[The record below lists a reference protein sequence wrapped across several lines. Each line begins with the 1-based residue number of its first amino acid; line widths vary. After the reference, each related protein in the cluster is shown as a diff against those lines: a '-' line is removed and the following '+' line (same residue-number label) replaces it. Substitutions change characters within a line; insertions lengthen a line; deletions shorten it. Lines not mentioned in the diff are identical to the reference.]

1 MDKGKIALIAVAIAA
16 GFAASFLGGIYVA
29 REEGG
34 SWFFGESDL
43 LSTGAVP
50 AIDFDPFWKSWRIIE
65 EEYVFSDKPTE
76 EERLWGAISGLVGS
90 IGDPYSVFL
99 PPEEA
104 ETFEE
109 DISGNFEG
117 VGMEIAFKDDI
128 LTVVAPLRGT
138 PAEKAGILAGD
149 KIIMIDGVETGALSI
164 NEAVR
169 KIRGSAGTSVHFSIF
184 RDGKKLEF
192 DVSRQKIEIPTL
204 ETEIKDG
211 VFILTLHHFSGNSP
225 SLFREAL
232 REFVFSHS
240 KKLVIDLRNNPG
252 GFLEAAIDL
261 TSWFIPAGEPI
272 VRENLGEGKEE
283 RAHRSRGYDI
293 FDDDVKIVVL
303 VNQGSASASEI
314 MAGALSEYGK
324 ATLIGE
330 KTFGK
335 ASVQELISVTDNTFI
350 KLTVAKWLTPKGVS
364 ISTDGLTPDI
374 AVSMTE
380 KDIVEKRDPQ
390 LERAITFL
398 NEGR

>member
-1 MDKGKIALIAVAIAA
+1 MDKGKLALIAVAIAA
-16 GFAASFLGGIYVA
+16 SFAASFFGGIYVA
-29 REEGG
+29 SEEGG
-34 SWFFGESDL
+34 VWFFGKSDL
-43 LSTGAVP
+43 PSRGVVP
-50 AIDFDPFWKSWRIIE
+50 AIDFDPFWKSWKIIE